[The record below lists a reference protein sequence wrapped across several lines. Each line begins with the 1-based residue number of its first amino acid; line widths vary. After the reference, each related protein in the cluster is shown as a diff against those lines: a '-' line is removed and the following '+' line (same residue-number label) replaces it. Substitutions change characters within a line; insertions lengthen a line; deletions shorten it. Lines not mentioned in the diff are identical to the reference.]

1 MLREVTVKIGLERI
15 DTQEEV
21 IVEVLLNNDVIELVI
36 SSEFA
41 KKRLIEHMIKM
52 NIYYQKYRERMKIN
66 MISGQKQSIILRILQ
81 LTCHNFEID
90 WRTEEVSRE
99 VQKTVEAEAEKT
111 RVAETKRKREDNKNK
126 ESGRIIGDL
135 K

>member
-1 MLREVTVKIGLERI
+1 MISCYNLNNEDMLREVTVKIGLERI

-52 NIYYQKYRERMKIN
+52 NIYY
-66 MISGQKQSIILRILQ
+66 
-81 LTCHNFEID
+81 
-90 WRTEEVSRE
+90 
-99 VQKTVEAEAEKT
+99 
-111 RVAETKRKREDNKNK
+111 
-126 ESGRIIGDL
+126 
-135 K
+135 